1 MEWRYFITTLKLA
14 SGDYKYFLCS
24 INIIY
29 HSKCLQFLSSL
40 NIMSLS
46 IVCWFKQMAWGRVWS
61 KRGCGEEGEWGEIL
75 IICWTHKLDF
85 FFRLDLWLVF
95 VTNSWYKQNTN
106 IALHWWIWLLQWRE
120 WLQKQMMESWQE
132 CLAHAEKYG
141 MFYNV
146 NPRMESL
153 ALMRSLPRTTTFQ

>member
-24 INIIY
+24 INIVY

-106 IALHWWIWLLQWRE
+106 IALHWWIWLLQW
-120 WLQKQMMESWQE
+120 MI
-132 CLAHAEKYG
+132 AETDDGVVAGMFGTCWDYG
-141 MFYNV
+141 MFYTV

-153 ALMRSLPRTTTFQ
+153 AWMRSLPRTTTFQ